1 MPDEIPIERGKIREF
16 AKATGS
22 KNPAYDQAGAPV
34 PPTFLTTAQNFWGTE
49 RPAAQLG
56 FELARVLHGE
66 EEFEFFGPPP
76 HAGDTLT
83 FSTRIGER
91 WEKEGK
97 RGGVMRF
104 ARMITSFHD
113 GSGTLVAEQRT
124 TIIETGKAP
133 VSSESEQA

>member
-1 MPDEIPIERGKIREF
+1 VADEVPIERGKIREF

-22 KNPAYDQAGAPV
+22 KNADYDKADAPV
-34 PPTFLTTAQNFWGTE
+34 PPTFLTTAGNFWRSGVHPTAE
-49 RPAAQLG
+49 LG

-83 FSTRIGER
+83 FSTRIGEQ

-97 RGGVMRF
+97 RGGTMRF
-104 ARMITSFHD
+104 AQLITEFRN
-113 GSGTLVAEQRT
+113 GAGELVAEKRT
-124 TIIETGKAP
+124 TMIETGRAP
-133 VSSESEQA
+133 VSSESEQ